1 MRNNIV
7 NNMRL
12 DLDHER
18 TRPRI
23 SVRQGDTKTR
33 SLHFTLMQSGKIYD
47 LSDVLVAAVNIV
59 KPDGKVCYNDCVIDG
74 SEIQYEVT
82 TQTINVLG
90 ECIGQIELSMQDGAV
105 ITSPEF
111 VIYVYNKILDPNI
124 IESQN
129 EYKSLV
135 QQVAQAEDYC
145 NQAEQYKTLSENAER
160 NISAMESG
168 FTEKATALEEYQN
181 EISGMQETLR
191 QQADDAKTLINKSVT
206 EAGGYADEAKNS
218 AAGAESSATEAA
230 GSATGAANSAKGAA
244 SSAAGAAG
252 SATEAANSA
261 KGAESSATGAAN
273 SATEASGYA
282 DEAKNSAAGAAS
294 SETGAASS
302 ATEAKNYATGDK
314 NSAKVYYEKT
324 LELFNSLQN
333 VIDSIGYPKGE

>member
-1 MRNNIV
+1 
-7 NNMRL
+7 
-12 DLDHER
+12 
-18 TRPRI
+18 
-23 SVRQGDTKTR
+23 
-33 SLHFTLMQSGKIYD
+33 MQSGKIYD
-47 LSDVLVAAVNIV
+47 LSDVLVAAVSIV

-111 VIYVYNKILDPNI
+111 VIYVYNKILDQNI

-135 QQVAQAEDYC
+135 QKVAQAEDYC

-191 QQADDAKTLINKSVT
+191 QQADDAITLINQSVT
-206 EAGGYADEAKNS
+206 EASGYADRAK
-218 AAGAESSATEAA
+218 SSATEAA
-230 GSATGAANSAKGAA
+230 GSATGAANSAAGAESSAAEAAGSATGAANSAAGAA
-244 SSAAGAAG
+244 SSAAEAAG
-252 SATEAANSA
+252 SATEAA
-261 KGAESSATGAAN
+261 SSA
-273 SATEASGYA
+273 
-282 DEAKNSAAGAAS
+282 
-294 SETGAASS
+294 TGAASS

-314 NSAKVYYEKT
+314 NSAKFYYEKT

-333 VIDSIGYPKGE
+333 VIDSIGYPKGV

>member
-47 LSDVLVAAVNIV
+47 LSDVLVAAVSIV

-90 ECIGQIELSMQDGAV
+90 ECIGQIELSMQDGAI

-191 QQADDAKTLINKSVT
+191 QQADDAITLINQSVT
-206 EAGGYADEAKNS
+206 EASGYADETKNS
-218 AAGAESSATEAA
+218 AA
-230 GSATGAANSAKGAA
+230 GAA

-261 KGAESSATGAAN
+261 KGAASSATGAAN
-273 SATEASGYA
+273 SATDASGYA
-282 DEAKNSAAGAAS
+282 DEAKNSAAGAAGS
-294 SETGAASS
+294 ATEAANSAKGAASS

-333 VIDSIGYPKGE
+333 VIDSIGYPKGV

>member
-47 LSDVLVAAVNIV
+47 LSDVLVAAVSIV

-168 FTEKATALEEYQN
+168 FAEKATALEEYQN

-191 QQADDAKTLINKSVT
+191 QQADDAITLINQSVT
-206 EAGGYADEAKNS
+206 EASGYADKAK
-218 AAGAESSATEAA
+218 SSATEAA
-230 GSATGAANSAKGAA
+230 GSATGAAN
-244 SSAAGAAG
+244 SAAGAAG

-261 KGAESSATGAAN
+261 KGAASSATGAAN

-282 DEAKNSAAGAAS
+282 DEAKNSAAGAA
-294 SETGAASS
+294 GS

-333 VIDSIGYPKGE
+333 VIDSIGYPKGV

>member
-47 LSDVLVAAVNIV
+47 LSDVLVAAVSIV

-191 QQADDAKTLINKSVT
+191 QQADDAITLINQSVT
-206 EAGGYADEAKNS
+206 EASGYADKAK
-218 AAGAESSATEAA
+218 SSATEAA
-230 GSATGAANSAKGAA
+230 GSATGAANSAE
-244 SSAAGAAG
+244 GAAG

-261 KGAESSATGAAN
+261 KGAASSATGAAN

-282 DEAKNSAAGAAS
+282 DEAKNSAAGAAGS
-294 SETGAASS
+294 ATEAANSAKGAASS

-333 VIDSIGYPKGE
+333 VIDSIGYPKGV

>member
-47 LSDVLVAAVNIV
+47 LSDVLVAAVSIV

-191 QQADDAKTLINKSVT
+191 QQADDAKTLINMSVT
-206 EAGGYADEAKNS
+206 EASGYADKAK
-218 AAGAESSATEAA
+218 SSAEGAA
-230 GSATGAANSAKGAA
+230 SSATGAANSATDA
-244 SSAAGAAG
+244 SGYADEAKNSAAGAAG

-261 KGAESSATGAAN
+261 KGA
-273 SATEASGYA
+273 
-282 DEAKNSAAGAAS
+282 AS
-294 SETGAASS
+294 SV
-302 ATEAKNYATGDK
+302 TEAKNYATGDK
-314 NSAKVYYEKT
+314 NSAKYYYEKT

>member
-47 LSDVLVAAVNIV
+47 LSDVLVAAVSIV
-59 KPDGKVCYNDCVIDG
+59 KPDGKVCYNDFVIDG

-168 FTEKATALEEYQN
+168 FAEKATALEEYQN

-191 QQADDAKTLINKSVT
+191 QQADDAITLINQSVT
-206 EAGGYADEAKNS
+206 EASGYADKAK
-218 AAGAESSATEAA
+218 SSATEAA
-230 GSATGAANSAKGAA
+230 GSATGAAN
-244 SSAAGAAG
+244 SAAGAAG

-261 KGAESSATGAAN
+261 KGAANSAKGAASSATGAAN

-282 DEAKNSAAGAAS
+282 DEAKNSAAGAV
-294 SETGAASS
+294 GS

-333 VIDSIGYPKGE
+333 VIDSIGYPKGV